1 MSLSFLPRLVC
12 ALAAPFTT
20 GHYAIAPRN
29 ILPSDS
35 TDSAVV
41 AMISEE
47 LRAYYRDLHDRNW
60 TQMIT
65 HFYPAKVTAR
75 FAVPDTD
82 PAWAALAPPRTEP
95 HDEAD
100 AHGYCS
106 PRASIA
112 IVGSWARVLARRCTG
127 ELDESWFYSMSGRWK
142 MIHLVSAAALTTA
155 TSGTAPGQP
164 SAAR

>member
-1 MSLSFLPRLVC
+1 MSRSLLPRIVC
-12 ALAAPFTT
+12 ALAALFTT

-29 ILPSDS
+29 ITPADS
-35 TDSAVV
+35 ADAAVV

-82 PAWAALAPPRTEP
+82 SAWAALAPPRAEP
-95 HDEAD
+95 HNEPD

-142 MIHLVSAAALTTA
+142 MIHLVSAAPLTSANRTSAL
-155 TSGTAPGQP
+155 P
-164 SAAR
+164 

>member
-1 MSLSFLPRLVC
+1 MSLSPLPRIVC
-12 ALAAPFTT
+12 ALAALFTT
-20 GHYAIAPRN
+20 GHHAIAALTIAPAA
-29 ILPSDS
+29 P
-35 TDSAVV
+35 TDSAVI

-60 TQMIT
+60 TQMLT

-82 PAWAALAPPRTEP
+82 SVWAALAPPRAEP
-95 HDEAD
+95 HDATD

-106 PRASIA
+106 PRAGIA
-112 IVGSWARVLARRCTG
+112 IVGNWARVFARRCTG

-142 MIHLVSAAALTTA
+142 MIHLVSAAPLMSANEASAL
-155 TSGTAPGQP
+155 P
-164 SAAR
+164 

>member
-1 MSLSFLPRLVC
+1 MSLSPLPRIVC
-12 ALAAPFTT
+12 ALAALFTT
-20 GHYAIAPRN
+20 GHRLIVARSTVTAIK
-29 ILPSDS
+29 

-82 PAWAALAPPRTEP
+82 SAWAALAPPPTEP
-95 HDEAD
+95 HDSPD

-112 IVGSWARVLARRCTG
+112 IVGNWARVLARRCTG
-127 ELDESWFYSMSGRWK
+127 ELDESWFYAMSARWK
-142 MIHLVSAAALTTA
+142 MIHLESGRHLTTA
-155 TSGTAPGQP
+155 TQMRHQIGVLL
-164 SAAR
+164 